1 MDLLS
6 VYAAARRD
14 EEVARLRRVLALR
27 ALVASGM
34 SQRLIG
40 EAVGIT
46 QPAVSQQLKHA
57 TGLGDVHPELL
68 VEAAAPVLT
77 AVTTDHRYSGLAVVG
92 AVARGDAHQ
101 DSVIELAVQ
110 TPEGIPDA
118 HVARFQERL
127 ERILDRTIR
136 LVDYGTLTSQAADE
150 LRRDAVPLWPS
161 AER

>member
-57 TGLGDVHPELL
+57 TGLGDVHPQLL
-68 VEAAAPVLT
+68 LEAAAPVLR
-77 AVTTDHRYSGLAVVG
+77 AVAADHKFARLAAFGAVV
-92 AVARGDAHQ
+92 RGEAQ
-101 DSVIELAVQ
+101 LGSVIELV
-110 TPEGIPDA
+110 
-118 HVARFQERL
+118 VAPPAGTASADVDRFRQRL

-136 LVDYGTLTSQAADE
+136 LVEYASLAGE
-150 LRRDAVPLWPS
+150 AVEVVGREAIPL
-161 AER
+161 

>member
-1 MDLLS
+1 MDLLT

-57 TGLGDVHPELL
+57 TGLGDVHPQLL
-68 VEAAAPVLT
+68 VEAAAPVLR
-77 AVTTDHRYSGLAVVG
+77 AVAADHKYTRLAVIG
-92 AVARGDAHQ
+92 ALARGDAPQ
-101 DSVIELAVQ
+101 DSVIELVV
-110 TPEGIPDA
+110 TPPEGASSDDF
-118 HVARFQERL
+118 ARFHQRL
-127 ERILDRTIR
+127 ERVLDRTLQ
-136 LVDYGTLTSQAADE
+136 LVDHRSLSPEAAVAIE
-150 LRRDAVPLWPS
+150 REAAPL
-161 AER
+161 

>member
-6 VYAAARRD
+6 VYATARRD

-57 TGLGDVHPELL
+57 TGLGDVHPQLL
-68 VEAAAPVLT
+68 LEAAAPVLK
-77 AVTTDHRYSGLAVVG
+77 AVAADHKYTRLAVLG
-92 AVARGDAHQ
+92 AVARGDAQQH
-101 DSVIELAVQ
+101 SVIEFVVEPPAGTSSEDV
-110 TPEGIPDA
+110 
-118 HVARFQERL
+118 VRFQQRL
-127 ERILDRTIR
+127 ERILDRAIQ
-136 LVDYGTLTSQAADE
+136 LVDYRSLPPQAAA
-150 LRRDAVPLWPS
+150 DAL
-161 AER
+161 AL

>member
-1 MDLLS
+1 MDLLT
-6 VYAAARRD
+6 VYADARRD

-27 ALVASGM
+27 ALVAAGM

-77 AVTTDHRYSGLAVVG
+77 AVAADHKYTRLAVFG
-92 AVARGDAHQ
+92 PVARGEARQ
-101 DSVIELAVQ
+101 ATVIDLVVEPPAG
-110 TPEGIPDA
+110 TAANDF
-118 HVARFQERL
+118 ARFRERL
-127 ERILDRTIR
+127 ERILDRTIL
-136 LVDYGTLTSQAADE
+136 LVDYASLTGQAPDE
-150 LRRDAVPLWPS
+150 LHRQAVLL
-161 AER
+161 